1 MVSLNNQSETTQQDF
16 VKFRQFVR
24 VFYPPDC
31 PSQHLPVLTIRYRNY
46 RILDI
51 SEAGLCFQV
60 PNRNLITEDIV
71 TGTIKFLD
79 DSIVEFSGVV
89 VRKID
94 NQIALKLVVGIPYN
108 YIASEQVR
116 LRNLE
121 HEGKTSFGQK

>member
-1 MVSLNNQSETTQQDF
+1 MVILKNDLEATQQDF

-24 VFYPPDC
+24 VFYPQNC
-31 PSQHLPVLTIRYRNY
+31 PQEYLPLLTIRYRNY

-60 PNRNLITEDIV
+60 PTRNLITEDII
-71 TGTIKFLD
+71 TGAIKFPD

-116 LRNLE
+116 LRILE
-121 HEGKTSFGQK
+121 QEGKISFGQK